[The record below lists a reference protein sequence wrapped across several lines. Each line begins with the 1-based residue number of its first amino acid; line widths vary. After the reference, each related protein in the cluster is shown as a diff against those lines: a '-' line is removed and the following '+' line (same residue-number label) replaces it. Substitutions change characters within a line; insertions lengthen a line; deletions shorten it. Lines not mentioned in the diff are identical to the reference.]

1 MFYRL
6 SKALWVLLFLVSNS
20 VFAYAPEEIGFILM
34 HGKWA
39 APPGP
44 LANDLSDQG
53 YKVVSPTMP
62 WSHLRNYD
70 VSYEDEV
77 GELHKQVQELRNS
90 GVKFVI
96 LGGHSFGANGVL
108 AYLSKYQD
116 VDAAMIFAPGHA
128 PERFYHG
135 GITKDAVDGARGLV
149 AQGKS
154 SDSFSFTDYNQARTK
169 QMESTVAIYLSY
181 YDPNG
186 MANMPK
192 SASTIQKSIPVLCV
206 MSSAEQFLGKDYIFN
221 KLPANPL
228 GVYIESP
235 ASHMGA
241 PEASVNDVSIF
252 IKSIA
257 Q

>member
-1 MFYRL
+1 
-6 SKALWVLLFLVSNS
+6 
-20 VFAYAPEEIGFILM
+20 
-34 HGKWA
+34 
-39 APPGP
+39 
-44 LANDLSDQG
+44 
-53 YKVVSPTMP
+53 
-62 WSHLRNYD
+62 
-70 VSYEDEV
+70 
-77 GELHKQVQELRNS
+77 
-90 GVKFVI
+90 
-96 LGGHSFGANGVL
+96 
-108 AYLSKYQD
+108 
-116 VDAAMIFAPGHA
+116 
-128 PERFYHG
+128 
-135 GITKDAVDGARGLV
+135 
-149 AQGKS
+149 
-154 SDSFSFTDYNQARTK
+154 
-169 QMESTVAIYLSY
+169 MESTVAIYLSY

-192 SASTIQKSIPVLCV
+192 SASSIQKSIPVLCV